1 MFNDP
6 NGQKTPLKTILSA
19 ESPSIPA
26 DWGQGRTAF
35 GGLST
40 FLVVRAI
47 QAAAHTPPA
56 RPLQSVSVHFVGPV
70 PIGPVHVASQVLR
83 TGRYMTQTAGTLR
96 VGDQI
101 ALTVQGAHGQP
112 RASKLELEPPSAPE
126 LPPPDRLPEMPFIPG
141 MMPSFTQHVDYRW
154 ATEHFPFT
162 GGPSPLI
169 RGWCRLDEDVVVDPA
184 TVLLLIDAWP
194 AGILT
199 MAPGF
204 VAASSVL
211 WMVTFFNSTA
221 LPPRSWLKTE
231 QRTTVSHS
239 GHAENIADIWT
250 ADGQLVARSRQ
261 LVTIYG

>member
-6 NGQKTPLKTILSA
+6 KGQHTPLTQILA
-19 ESPSIPA
+19 AAVPSIPA
-26 DWGQGRTAF
+26 DWAQGRTAF

-40 FLVVRAI
+40 FLVARAMLE
-47 QAAAHTPPA
+47 AAHTTPA
-56 RPLQSVSVHFVGPV
+56 RPLQSISVHFVGPV
-70 PIGPVHVASQVLR
+70 PIGPVEVTSSVLR

-101 ALTVQGAHGQP
+101 ALAAQGAHGQP
-112 RASKLELEPPSAPE
+112 RPSQLEVAPPPAPH
-126 LPPPDRLPEMPFIPG
+126 LPPPDALPNMPYIPG
-141 MMPSFTQHVDYRW
+141 LMPAFTQHVDYRW
-154 ATEHFPFT
+154 ATDDYPFT
-162 GGPSPLI
+162 GGTSPLI
-169 RGWCRLDEDVVVDPA
+169 RGWCRLDEAVPVDPA

-211 WMVTFFNSTA
+211 WMVTFFETRP
-221 LPPRSWLKTE
+221 LPARSWLKTE
-231 QRTTVSHS
+231 QRTTISRG
-239 GHAENIADIWT
+239 GHAENIADVWT
-250 ADGQLVARSRQ
+250 SDGRLMARSRQ